1 MAEIQLFTTAF
12 DTPDNRRIIVPN
24 SLIFGSTIE
33 NVTYHDRRRVSIDV
47 GADYGADI
55 DATRAVLESAVA
67 SVQAVLDDPAPQVF
81 LSALGASS
89 VDWQVR
95 VWCEKGDYG
104 AVHEETIRAI
114 KREMDSAGIG
124 IPFPQMDVHIGGGLA
139 GSATHATSAMAC

>member
-47 GADYGADI
+47 GADY
-55 DATRAVLESAVA
+55 
-67 SVQAVLDDPAPQVF
+67 
-81 LSALGASS
+81 
-89 VDWQVR
+89 
-95 VWCEKGDYG
+95 
-104 AVHEETIRAI
+104 
-114 KREMDSAGIG
+114 SAGIG

-139 GSATHATSAMAC
+139 GT

>member
-1 MAEIQLFTTAF
+1 M
-12 DTPDNRRIIVPN
+12 
-24 SLIFGSTIE
+24 
-33 NVTYHDRRRVSIDV
+33 
-47 GADYGADI
+47 
-55 DATRAVLESAVA
+55 A

-81 LSALGASS
+81 LRALGASS

-124 IPFPQMDVHIGGGLA
+124 IPFPQMDVHIDGGLA
-139 GSATHATSAMAC
+139 GA